1 MRSALGGACRWQHS
15 SVSREVS
22 SPGMEMFVPPQQRP
36 LGLSMDFSDA
46 CGAGVSS
53 SSPLQGMEHGSW
65 NRFLISSPQFAMAAL
80 AALLFA
86 SPPPLWLL
94 LLRRQHVLLC
104 ESLDSPSVSVPGK
117 SVLIYSVI
125 NRARECTGNA
135 HLPVRQREL
144 LPTAPSTPQ
153 KPSPGVAPA
162 GLCLPG

>member
-53 SSPLQGMEHGSW
+53 SSPLQGMEQGSW
-65 NRFLISSPQFAMAAL
+65 NRFLISSPQFAVAAL

-94 LLRRQHVLLC
+94 LLC
-104 ESLDSPSVSVPGK
+104 ESRDSPSVSVPGK